1 MEWQKLGEFIIT
13 NLSEKIFKKAW
24 VFSVFHYTSDSDLHQ
39 VSRNVAENTS
49 VSGGGGVLSTRQVSV
64 LRGARQRSSSVPF
77 RLSFWQESYA
87 SRIFSISKFASLF
100 NCCKFTVL

>member
-1 MEWQKLGEFIIT
+1 MGWKKLGEFIIT

-39 VSRNVAENTS
+39 ASRNVAENTS
-49 VSGGGGVLSTRQVSV
+49 VSGGVLSTRQVSV

-87 SRIFSISKFASLF
+87 SRIFSISKFASLLTAVNSLSF
-100 NCCKFTVL
+100 N

>member
-1 MEWQKLGEFIIT
+1 MEWKKLGEFIIT
-13 NLSEKIFKKAW
+13 YPSEKIFKKAW

-39 VSRNVAENTS
+39 ASRNVAENTS
-49 VSGGGGVLSTRQVSV
+49 VSGGVLSTRQVSV

-87 SRIFSISKFASLF
+87 SRIFSISKFASLLTAVNSLSF
-100 NCCKFTVL
+100 N

>member
-1 MEWQKLGEFIIT
+1 MEWKKLGEFIIT

-49 VSGGGGVLSTRQVSV
+49 VSGGGTK
-64 LRGARQRSSSVPF
+64 
-77 RLSFWQESYA
+77 Y
-87 SRIFSISKFASLF
+87 
-100 NCCKFTVL
+100 

>member
-1 MEWQKLGEFIIT
+1 MEWKKLGEFIVT
-13 NLSEKIFKKAW
+13 YLSEKIFKKAW

-39 VSRNVAENTS
+39 ASRNVAENTS
-49 VSGGGGVLSTRQVSV
+49 VSGGVLSTRQVSV

-87 SRIFSISKFASLF
+87 SRIFSISKFASLLTAVNSLSF
-100 NCCKFTVL
+100 N

>member
-1 MEWQKLGEFIIT
+1 MERKKRGEFIIT
-13 NLSEKIFKKAW
+13 YLSEKIFKKAW

-39 VSRNVAENTS
+39 ASRNVAENTS
-49 VSGGGGVLSTRQVSV
+49 VSGGGVLSTRQVSV

-87 SRIFSISKFASLF
+87 SRIFSISKFASLLTAVNSLSF
-100 NCCKFTVL
+100 N

>member
-1 MEWQKLGEFIIT
+1 MEWKKLGEFIIT
-13 NLSEKIFKKAW
+13 YLSEKIFKKAW

-39 VSRNVAENTS
+39 FRF
-49 VSGGGGVLSTRQVSV
+49 RQVSV

-87 SRIFSISKFASLF
+87 SRIFSISKFASLLTAVNSLSF
-100 NCCKFTVL
+100 N